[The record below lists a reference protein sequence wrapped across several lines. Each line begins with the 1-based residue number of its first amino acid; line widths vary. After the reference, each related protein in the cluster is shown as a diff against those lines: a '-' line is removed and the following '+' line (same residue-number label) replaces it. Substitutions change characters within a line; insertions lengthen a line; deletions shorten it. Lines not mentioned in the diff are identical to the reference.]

1 MVAGLTVRQFGDS
14 EDTVRCSLLSF
25 VATPLACL
33 AFAACARTA
42 PPSAPP
48 LPRVNT
54 VTARPGILHPTL
66 RLAGVVVPYRQLGI
80 AANLSEP
87 IREVD
92 VQEGDRV
99 QAGQVLAR
107 LLTDDLEAQ
116 LSSAH
121 RIAAEDEARYA
132 QTLYQV
138 QAVNAQDASAINAAR
153 AGVRQAQMTL
163 AGAQADLRRYE
174 SLFSQGYLPE
184 QTYAQQQLAVRND
197 QQALDSALASLNQAL
212 ANAHANGSGSTAGV
226 QQQNLAAARA
236 SADAALSSVEQ
247 LRRQL
252 ARATIV
258 APATGIV
265 DAVNANPGEYPS
277 GRQLF
282 TIEQIE
288 NVYAVLPS
296 STAQVVQ
303 LKPGAAATIVASGSQ
318 RRDRGTIAAILDQVQ
333 PGTTNFTVK
342 VLVSNADEHL
352 HAGMPVTGNVDEPEV
367 RGIVIPV
374 SAFVDD
380 THQSVYVVS
389 DGVVHVQ
396 KVTEIKGD
404 GTNAV
409 VSGIVAGTVVVKDV
423 GATTVGNGDRVQ
435 VQIAGKT
442 AG

>member
-1 MVAGLTVRQFGDS
+1 M
-14 EDTVRCSLLSF
+14 
-25 VATPLACL
+25 
-33 AFAACARTA
+33 
-42 PPSAPP
+42 
-48 LPRVNT
+48 
-54 VTARPGILHPTL
+54 

-107 LLTDDLEAQ
+107 LLTDDLESQLASAQ
-116 LSSAH
+116 
-121 RIAAEDEARYA
+121 RIAGEDQARYA
-132 QTLYQV
+132 QTLFQI
-138 QAVNAQDASAINAAR
+138 QAVNAQDSSAVNSAR
-153 AGVRQAQMTL
+153 AAVRQAQMTL
-163 AGAQADLRRYE
+163 AGAQTDLQRYQ

-184 QTYAQQQLAVRND
+184 QTYDQQQLAVRND
-197 QQALDSALASLNQAL
+197 QQAVAAALSAFNQAL
-212 ANAHANGSGSTAGV
+212 ANAHANGSGSNAGV

-236 SADAALSSVEQ
+236 AADAALASVEG

-282 TIEQIE
+282 TIEQLQ

-296 STAQVVQ
+296 STAQVIQ
-303 LKPGAAATIVASGSQ
+303 LKPGAGATIVASGSTRQ
-318 RRDRGTIAAILDQVQ
+318 DRGTIAAILDQEQ
-333 PGTTNFTVK
+333 PVTTNFTVK
-342 VLVSNADEHL
+342 VLVPNADGHL
-352 HAGMPVTGNVDEPEV
+352 HAGMPVTGNVDEPVV
-367 RGIVIPV
+367 RGILIPN

-380 THQSVYVVS
+380 TKKSVYVVS

-396 KVTEIKGD
+396 QVTDVKDD
-404 GTNAV
+404 GTNAIV
-409 VSGIVAGTVVVKDV
+409 TGIAAGTAVIKDV
-423 GATTVGNGDRVQ
+423 EATTVGNGDH
-435 VQIAGKT
+435 VQIQT
-442 AG
+442 AGTRGTPAG